1 MIEKMKAII
10 KRESKPGAELEV
22 VDIPKIS
29 PNEVLVNVKVASIC
43 GTDVHIYKWNEWA
56 QNRIKPPL
64 IIGHEF
70 AGEVVEVGTDVKSLK
85 VGDFVSA
92 ETHIPCNQCFQC
104 KTGKQ
109 HICKNVLIL
118 GVDINGVFA
127 DYVALPEVCAWK
139 NSEKIPFEFA
149 SVQEPLGNSVYT
161 TIEGGGV
168 TGKKVAIFG
177 CGPTGLFAVGVARVS
192 GASEIIS
199 IGKHEFRME
208 IAKKMGAD
216 HVLKYPDDDIVKL
229 ITKITGGEG
238 VDVVL
243 EMSGSQDAIS
253 QGLTVLKKG
262 GRFTAFGIPSGK
274 VEIDLAN
281 DIIFK
286 GANIVG
292 ISGRKMFDTWY
303 RVAGLLESKRI
314 DISPV
319 ITHKFPLEEF
329 KKGFELMMSEERK
342 AAKILLFP

>member
-109 HICKNVLIL
+109 HICKNVSIL

-139 NSEKIPFEFA
+139 NSDKIPFEFA
-149 SVQEPLGNSVYT
+149 SVQEPLGNSVYAT
-161 TIEGGGV
+161 LEGGGV
-168 TGKKVAIFG
+168 TGKKVVIFG
-177 CGPTGLFAVGVARVS
+177 CGPTGLFAVGVAKVS

-199 IGKHEFRME
+199 VGKHEFRME

-216 HVLKYPDDDIVKL
+216 HILKYPDDDIVKL
-229 ITKITGGEG
+229 ITEITDGEG
-238 VDVVL
+238 VDVVI
-243 EMSGSQDAIS
+243 EMTGSQDAIN
-253 QGLTVLKKG
+253 QGLSVLKKG
-262 GRFTAFGIPSGK
+262 GRFTVFGIPSGK
-274 VEIDLAN
+274 IEIDLAN

>member
-1 MIEKMKAII
+1 MKDKMKAIL
-10 KRESKPGAELEV
+10 KKERKPGAELDV
-22 VDIPKIS
+22 IDIPEIDS
-29 PNEVLVNVKVASIC
+29 NEVLVKVKVASIC
-43 GTDVHIYKWNEWA
+43 GTDIHIYKWNEWA
-56 QNRIKPPL
+56 QSRITPPL

-70 AGEVVEVGTDVKSLK
+70 AGEIVEIGTDVKSLK

-104 KTGKQ
+104 KTGNQ
-109 HICKNVLIL
+109 HICKNVSIL

-149 SVQEPLGNSVYT
+149 SIQEPLGNSVYAT
-161 TIEGGGV
+161 LEGGGV

-208 IAKKMGAD
+208 IARKMGAD
-216 HVLKYPDDDIVKL
+216 HILKYPDDDIIKL
-229 ITKITGGEG
+229 ITEITGGEG
-238 VDVVL
+238 VDVVI
-243 EMSGSQDAIS
+243 EMTGSQDAIN

-262 GRFTAFGIPSGK
+262 GRFSAFGIPSGK
-274 VEIDLAN
+274 IEIDFSN
-281 DIIFK
+281 GIIFK
-286 GANIVG
+286 GTNIVG

-329 KKGFELMMSEERK
+329 EKGFKLMMSPERK

>member
-216 HVLKYPDDDIVKL
+216 HILKYPDDDIVKL

-243 EMSGSQDAIS
+243 EMSGSQDAIN